1 VKFLMDTDHLSIL
14 QKQAGLEYVNLS
26 NRLAQQAPNDVVLSV
41 VSYHEQVLGCQ
52 TYLSRARSSADLIR
66 GYDRLWRVHT
76 NFTTMTVLPFDA
88 VAAAVFD
95 GLAAQRVRI
104 GSMDL
109 RLAAIAQS
117 RGLTVLT
124 RNLRDFGKV
133 PGLHT
138 ADWTV

>member
-52 TYLSRARSSADLIR
+52 TYLSRARSSADLTS

-76 NFTTMTVLPFDA
+76 DFTAMTVLPFDA
-88 VAAAVFD
+88 AAAAVFD

-109 RLAAIAQS
+109 RIAAIAQS
-117 RGLTVLT
+117 RGLIVLT

-133 PGLHT
+133 PGLVS